1 MNKFRGAFV
10 AIVTPFIDGK
20 LDEQGLKDLIEF
32 QIAGGTHGIVP
43 CGTTGESATMSHAE
57 HRRVVELTVKT
68 VAGRVPVLA
77 GTGSNST
84 SESIELTRAAKDAG
98 ADGALMI
105 TPYYNKPSQEGLYQH
120 FKAVAEAVDIPIIL
134 YNVPSRTAVNMLPET
149 VARCAQIAN
158 IVGIKEATADL
169 NQISQVIRLCP
180 KDFAV
185 MSGDDFTSMPTVMIG
200 GTGVISVTSN
210 VAPKDMSAMM
220 NAALSGD
227 IAKAKE
233 LHYKLLPLMQAMFI
247 DTNPVPAKMTLTMMG
262 KIKSGLPRLPLY
274 KMNEATEE
282 KLKKI
287 ITVGLVHHPGGG
299 KGRASG
305 EVVPIVGP
313 VAELKPLPCSG
324 KIHGVLTHDIAGPDG
339 LDADL
344 FFHRVRRLS
353 RSGNRPLLRPDCG
366 VRLPQPFPPI

>member
-10 AIVTPFIDGK
+10 AIVTPFIDGS

-84 SESIELTRAAKDAG
+84 SESIELTRAAKEAG

-149 VARCAQIAN
+149 VARCARIAN
-158 IVGIKEATADL
+158 IVGVKEATADL

-210 VAPKDMSAMM
+210 VAPRDMAAMM
-220 NAALSGD
+220 DAALAGD
-227 IAKAKE
+227 IAKAQE

-247 DTNPVPAKMTLTMMG
+247 DTNPVPAKTSLAMMG

-282 KLKKI
+282 KLRQI
-287 ITVGLVHHPGGG
+287 LAAYGLV
-299 KGRASG
+299 
-305 EVVPIVGP
+305 
-313 VAELKPLPCSG
+313 
-324 KIHGVLTHDIAGPDG
+324 
-339 LDADL
+339 
-344 FFHRVRRLS
+344 
-353 RSGNRPLLRPDCG
+353 
-366 VRLPQPFPPI
+366 

>member
-84 SESIELTRAAKDAG
+84 SESIELTRAAKEAG

-158 IVGIKEATADL
+158 IVGVKEATADL

-180 KDFAV
+180 KGFAV

-210 VAPKDMSAMM
+210 VAPKDMAAMM
-220 NAALSGD
+220 DAALAGD
-227 IAKAKE
+227 IAKAQE

-247 DTNPVPAKMTLTMMG
+247 DTNPVPAKTSLAMMG

-274 KMNEATEE
+274 KMNEANED
-282 KLKKI
+282 KLKKAI
-287 ITVGLVHHPGGG
+287 AAYGLV
-299 KGRASG
+299 
-305 EVVPIVGP
+305 
-313 VAELKPLPCSG
+313 
-324 KIHGVLTHDIAGPDG
+324 
-339 LDADL
+339 
-344 FFHRVRRLS
+344 
-353 RSGNRPLLRPDCG
+353 
-366 VRLPQPFPPI
+366 

>member
-1 MNKFRGAFV
+1 MSKFRGAFV
-10 AIVTPFIDGK
+10 AIVTPFTDGK

-43 CGTTGESATMSHAE
+43 CGTTGESATLTHAE
-57 HRRVVELTVKT
+57 HHRVVELTIKT

-84 SESIELTRAAKDAG
+84 SESIELTRAAKEAG

-134 YNVPSRTAVNMLPET
+134 YNVPSRTSVNMLPET

-158 IVGIKEATADL
+158 IVGVKEATADL

-210 VAPKDMSAMM
+210 VAPRDMAAMM
-220 NAALSGD
+220 DAALAGD
-227 IAKAKE
+227 IPKAQD

-247 DTNPVPAKMTLTMMG
+247 DTNPVPAKTALAMMG

-274 KMNEATEE
+274 KMNEGNEE
-282 KLKKI
+282 KLKK
-287 ITVGLVHHPGGG
+287 VLAAYGL
-299 KGRASG
+299 
-305 EVVPIVGP
+305 
-313 VAELKPLPCSG
+313 L
-324 KIHGVLTHDIAGPDG
+324 
-339 LDADL
+339 
-344 FFHRVRRLS
+344 
-353 RSGNRPLLRPDCG
+353 
-366 VRLPQPFPPI
+366 